1 MRLLRPNIRRRLQME
16 PLSKR
21 ESVIP
26 AQEPGA
32 LVSLPGVRE
41 ANVTNCRSDELGL
54 LFPLLLIP
62 GLLYVQ
68 SGDKQPLAPA
78 YNPSGS
84 SSQSRPSSSQT
95 RHISHQVVPISRRS
109 RRTMAGREPWVRV
122 HRACSPLNPPA
133 RAGPRLSCCSTHTEI
148 NISGPRS
155 GLNRT
160 GRCASLQN
168 AAWHKG

>member
-1 MRLLRPNIRRRLQME
+1 ME
-16 PLSKR
+16 PPSKR

-62 GLLYVQ
+62 GLLHVQ

-95 RHISHQVVPISRRS
+95 CHISHPVVPISRRS
-109 RRTMAGREPWVRV
+109 RRTMAGREPWVHV
-122 HRACSPLNPPA
+122 HRSCSPLNPPA
-133 RAGPRLSCCSTHTEI
+133 RAGPRLCCCSTHTEI

-160 GRCASLQN
+160 GRCASPSKCRMAQGLM
-168 AAWHKG
+168 AHAPRLSW